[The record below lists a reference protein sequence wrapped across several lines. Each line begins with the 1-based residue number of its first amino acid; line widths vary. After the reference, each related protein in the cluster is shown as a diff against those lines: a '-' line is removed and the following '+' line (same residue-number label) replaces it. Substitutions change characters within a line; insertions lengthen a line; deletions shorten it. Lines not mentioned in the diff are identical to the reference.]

1 MRPGHILSLRL
12 SLRMAMGAG
21 LRAVPQ
27 VAAIAAI
34 MGSLLIGSMITGCAN
49 PGPPSAPSLKLPRLV
64 ADLTAERVGD
74 TVTLHWTMPR
84 DTTDGLALKGSVEAA
99 ICRSEGAAG
108 TCQPLRKLGA
118 KPAAA
123 VSDTDTLP
131 AALASG
137 AQRLLGYRVSL
148 LNSKGR
154 SAGMS
159 NEAYVLAGATLVAPR
174 EVSAVAAK
182 RGVLLRWKPLPAEP
196 AATEVLAQRELV
208 APAASVP
215 QTPTTASPAAPA
227 AARPHSAPGAA
238 EPATLTLRIP
248 LASATGSATGSP
260 AGSITGAVNGV
271 TTGGAAGAPTGSAA
285 AAGSTPGSATTG
297 SVPAT
302 DRALDATARFGS
314 TYRYTLQAVAERTL
328 DGHVARE
335 ASAVSSPF
343 ILKPLDVFPPKAPT
357 GLEVALSPTATSS
370 QTPGVDLSWEP
381 NIEPDLAGYI
391 VYRRDVGAGGAA
403 SGQPRRINP
412 GALTAAPTFQDDHAE
427 AGARYLYSVSAVDQ
441 AGNESPRSAEQEQ
454 DLPAQ

>member
-1 MRPGHILSLRL
+1 MRPGQILSLRL
-12 SLRMAMGAG
+12 SLRMATGSGLGAT
-21 LRAVPQ
+21 PQ
-27 VAAIAAI
+27 AAAIIAI

-84 DTTDGLALKGSVEAA
+84 DTTDGLALKGPVEAA
-99 ICRSEGAAG
+99 ICRSEGAVG

-123 VSDTDTLP
+123 VSDTDSLP
-131 AALASG
+131 LALASG

-174 EVSAVAAK
+174 DVSAVATK
-182 RGVLLRWKPLPAEP
+182 RGVLLRWTPLPAEP

-208 APAASVP
+208 APAASGP
-215 QTPTTASPAAPA
+215 PAPPAALA
-227 AARPHSAPGAA
+227 AARPHSARGAA

-248 LASATGSATGSP
+248 LASATGS
-260 AGSITGAVNGV
+260 
-271 TTGGAAGAPTGSAA
+271 PTGSTA
-285 AAGSTPGSATTG
+285 GSATTG

-328 DGHVARE
+328 DGHVARA

-357 GLEVALSPTATSS
+357 GLEVALSPAAQPS

-381 NIEPDLAGYI
+381 NTEPDLAGYI
-391 VYRRDVGAGGAA
+391 VYRRDAGAGGAA
-403 SGQPRRINP
+403 SGKPRRINP

-454 DLPAQ
+454 DIPAQ